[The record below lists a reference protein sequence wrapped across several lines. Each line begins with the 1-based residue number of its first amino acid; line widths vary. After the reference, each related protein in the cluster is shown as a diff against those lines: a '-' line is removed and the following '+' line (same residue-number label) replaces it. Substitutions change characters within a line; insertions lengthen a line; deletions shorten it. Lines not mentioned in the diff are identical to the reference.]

1 MEKNKSFKRFIIIW
15 MGSFIS
21 NIGSGLTAFSFN
33 IYIYKT
39 TQSITLVSL
48 LTLCAFLPTII
59 LSPIGGAL
67 ADRFNRRNL
76 MIIGDGLS
84 AIGLLYILTAFLIGN
99 IQIWQIF
106 VGISFSAIFNTL
118 TETSYK
124 SSISD
129 ILTEET
135 YAKASGLVQVSNSAK
150 YLISPLLAGFLLA
163 ATSIQTIII
172 IDVLTFLI
180 TISTVTAVKK
190 GIYQQKMQEKSKNI
204 LADIIKGWQIIK
216 SIKGILTLIILISI
230 ITFYMGILQT
240 LYTPL
245 LIPLTGTQN
254 IGTIQSISAVG
265 LLISSLFIGI
275 FNLKKDY
282 SKILSLSLGVSGIFF
297 LLIGLTTNL
306 LFITISGF
314 LFFGCLPF
322 INTSAEVLIRKNIR
336 NDLQGRVWGIIG
348 VISQIGYI
356 IAYSSVGFLVDN
368 VFNPLLKENGLLTNN
383 IGKILGTGENRGI
396 GLLLMVSGILII
408 LIALVLRNIKS
419 VKNLEFKKQ
428 EI

>member
-1 MEKNKSFKRFIIIW
+1 

-21 NIGSGLTAFSFN
+21 NIGSGLTAFSLN

-39 TQSITLVSL
+39 TQSVTLVSL

-76 MIIGDGLS
+76 MILGDGFS
-84 AIGLLYILTAFLIGN
+84 ALGLLYILTAFLIGN

-106 VGISFSAIFNTL
+106 AGITFSAIFNTL

-124 SSISD
+124 ASISD

-163 ATSIQTIII
+163 ATNIQTIII
-172 IDVLTFLI
+172 IDIMTFLI

-190 GIYQQKMQEKSKNI
+190 GIHQEKMQEKSKNI
-204 LADIIKGWQIIK
+204 ISDIVYGWQIIK
-216 SIKGILTLIILISI
+216 NTKGILTLIILISI

-245 LIPLTGTQN
+245 LIPLTNTQN

-282 SKILSLSLGVSGIFF
+282 SKTLSMSLAISGIFF
-297 LLIGLTTNL
+297 LLLGLTTNL

-314 LFFGCLPF
+314 FFFGCLPF

-336 NDLQGRVWGIIG
+336 NELQGRVWGIIG

-356 IAYSSVGFLVDN
+356 IAYSSVGFLVDH
-368 VFNPLLKENGLLTNN
+368 VFNPLLKEGGLFENN

-396 GLLLMVSGILII
+396 GLLLMISGILII
-408 LIALVLRNIKS
+408 LISLILRKIKS
-419 VKNLEFKKQ
+419 VKNLEYKKQ
-428 EI
+428 ET